1 MFKRI
6 LMIGAIGLA
15 IAACTPS
22 DGASGSPTF
31 DPLESMPAESMPVES
46 MEPTDEMVDPSASP
60 S

>member
-6 LMIGAIGLA
+6 LMIGTIGLA

-31 DPLESMPAESMPVES
+31 DPIETLPAESMPAESM
-46 MEPTDEMVDPSASP
+46 EPSEMVDPSASP